1 MELYWES
8 IFGHHDVQDI
18 IPVYVGFVYIV
29 INLLFL
35 INSIFILSINPIILS
50 SISITDYFELF
61 VVPKMCCEQYWHY

>member
-29 INLLFL
+29 Y
-35 INSIFILSINPIILS
+35 NSIFILSINPIILS
-50 SISITDYFELF
+50 FISITDYFELF